1 MMRKLAVTVFALSL
15 AALGCGSDSG
25 TKTTDS
31 AVTPPLDGAKADTI
45 VPNTDSPVAD
55 VPIGTEVQVALD
67 GAKIEVSAVDSPL
80 LADQAPGVDQ
90 APQVLD
96 TAKPVDTQVIDGA
109 KPDAGLDTRPVDSGS
124 AVDSGSL
131 DGGTAG

>member
-31 AVTPPLDGAKADTI
+31 AVTPPLDGAKADTT
-45 VPNTDSPVAD
+45 VPSPDIIAD
-55 VPIGTEVQVALD
+55 VPIGAEVQVALD